1 MTQGVNRPLKT
12 FFKVI
17 QGGLGEGN
25 MGLLMSRHGTGKA
38 SVLVSLSVDHAMEG
52 KNSLHVAV
60 GKSVR
65 DVRSHHDQ
73 VFRQLVGSLNLP
85 NREALCSLVNR
96 HQQFYT
102 FREGAFDTARLA
114 QTLDFLEEH
123 AEFVP
128 EVVEI
133 TGWPDF
139 RKIPRKELESLKA
152 LALERRLKIWLTAH
166 TKRDDEIAPGGL
178 PVQLDRVQDLFTVL
192 ISLEPQGEDVR
203 LNFLKVKDQAPAA
216 RINLLYD
223 PATQLLRWY

>member
-1 MTQGVNRPLKT
+1 MNQGVNRPLKT

-17 QGGLGEGN
+17 RGGLGRGN

-73 VFRQLVGSLNLP
+73 VFRQLVKSLDLP
-85 NREALCSLVNR
+85 NREGLCSLVNR

-102 FREGAFDTARLA
+102 FREGAFDTRRLA

-123 AEFVP
+123 AEFTP

-133 TGWPDF
+133 TGWPEF
-139 RKIPRKELESLKA
+139 REIGRKELEDLKS
-152 LALERRLKIWLTAH
+152 LALDRGLKVWLTAH
-166 TKRDDEIAPGGL
+166 TKRDDPLDPSGL
-178 PVQLDRVQDLFTVL
+178 PVQVARVEDLFTVL
-192 ISLEPQGEDVR
+192 ISLEPRGEEVQ
-203 LNFLKVKDQAPAA
+203 LNFLKVGNEKPASKV
-216 RINLLYD
+216 NLLYD